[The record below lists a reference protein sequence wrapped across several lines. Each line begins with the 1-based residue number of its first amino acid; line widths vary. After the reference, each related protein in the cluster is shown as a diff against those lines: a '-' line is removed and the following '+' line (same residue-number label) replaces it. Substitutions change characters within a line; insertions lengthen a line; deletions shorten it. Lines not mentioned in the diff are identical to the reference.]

1 MCSIICLEYEI
12 NSCKTKFFSDRIL
25 VHSSGENLSPIPI
38 YGGNGNG
45 TEIFKDG
52 TEWD

>member
-1 MCSIICLEYEI
+1 MLPTLKLFIVR
-12 NSCKTKFFSDRIL
+12 T
-25 VHSSGENLSPIPI
+25 SGENLSPIPI
-38 YGGNGNG
+38 YVGNG

>member
-1 MCSIICLEYEI
+1 MA
-12 NSCKTKFFSDRIL
+12 DIL
-25 VHSSGENLSPIPI
+25 LLVIVSHVVKVQSSGENLSPIPI